1 MSYLES
7 LTALI
12 FTLMQAGF
20 SLDQA
25 CDLANSAHR

>member
-1 MSYLES
+1 MSYTAA

-12 FTLMQAGF
+12 FALMQAGF